1 MKRRRSS
8 KQDEVGNLGF
18 SCSYNI
24 SFNVGIKGHLFD
36 IIDYYNFYY
45 RTALRISS
53 KTCSNLPYANRKKK
67 HRDYYHNIYYWIQK
81 AHASSNFVKKTLL
94 E

>member
-1 MKRRRSS
+1 MKKERILLY
-8 KQDEVGNLGF
+8 EVGNQGF
-18 SCSYNI
+18 SCSYN

-53 KTCSNLPYANRKKK
+53 KTCSNFA
-67 HRDYYHNIYYWIQK
+67 IG
-81 AHASSNFVKKTLL
+81 
-94 E
+94 